1 MKMGPYKVRPLVS
14 KPKRGRNEP
23 PGDNQGLFIAKPTC
37 CYYSFINYVT
47 FNYKCMLG
55 YTFATHNRAAEV
67 CPHRQQA
74 SIVNV
79 YFNVA
84 SVI

>member
-23 PGDNQGLFIAKPTC
+23 PGDNQGLSIAKPTC

-47 FNYKCMLG
+47 FNYKCMLE
-55 YTFATHNRAAEV
+55 YTFATHNRAEV

-79 YFNVA
+79 A